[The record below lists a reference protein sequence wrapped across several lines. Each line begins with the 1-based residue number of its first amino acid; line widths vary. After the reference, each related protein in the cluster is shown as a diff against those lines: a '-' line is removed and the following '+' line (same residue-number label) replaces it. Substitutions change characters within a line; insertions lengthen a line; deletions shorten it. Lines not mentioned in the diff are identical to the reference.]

1 MNITRLDAIPNYQ
14 WQKTA
19 SFPDWKGY
27 VDDTLAMNSMLSF
40 HTWHGQGTIY
50 LRVNERVERFI
61 LFINGRRVDTRGAAP
76 GAYAVDIA
84 SVALNGTNTLQVSNI
99 LPADLNDAVEVFVPY
114 PVVLDGSP
122 EEEGINPATLDLISD
137 LIESDAAC
145 GFPSAQLAVVRNGR
159 LVYRN
164 AWGRACAYTP
174 EGRFIENAQSVT
186 NDTLYD
192 LASVTKMF
200 SANYALQKLATE
212 GRVNLDARVV
222 DLLGE
227 CFVSETIAISYEGS
241 EPVDMDTMRAW
252 KASLTVRDLLCHQGG
267 FPADPQYPNLYFDAA
282 KRKYDAS
289 ARNALYSGCDG
300 TEATREATFHAI
312 CKTPLMYR
320 PGTKTV
326 YSDVDY
332 MLLGLIVEKIAGQRL
347 DDYLMETFF
356 EPMGLKRITYT
367 PLRHGFAPEDC
378 AATELNGNTRDGFLT
393 WPGVRTGTVRGEVHD
408 EKAHYAMGGVSGHAG
423 LFACATDLAKL
434 ACAMLTGGYGPHRF
448 FSRNV
453 MDAFTAPKS
462 VDAGNWGLGWYR
474 EGDDQRAWYFGTQ
487 ATSGVIGHQGW
498 TGTLAM
504 IDPARQLVVIYLTN
518 KINAPVVD
526 GRVNP
531 NHFAGS
537 CYTASTLGFVAQLIS
552 LGLDG
557 SPDPAAQL
565 PLLLADMAAESFKL
579 LPEAFDPDHPAARNV
594 RSKLDLLRR
603 RAEASGDQE
612 LNALSEELEARWTSL
627 CAQAKA

>member
-1 MNITRLDAIPNYQ
+1 MTITRINAIPDYQ

-19 SFPDWKGY
+19 AFPDWKGY

-40 HTWHGQGTIY
+40 HTWHGQGSIY

-61 LFINGRRVDTRGAAP
+61 LFVNGLRVDTRGVRP
-76 GAYAVDIA
+76 GAYVVDISDA
-84 SVALNGTNTLQVSNI
+84 ALNGTNTLQVSNI
-99 LPADLNDAVEVFVPY
+99 LPADLKGAVEVFVPY

-122 EEEGINPATLDLISD
+122 EAEGIRPATLDLIGD
-137 LIESDAAC
+137 LIETDAEY
-145 GFPSAQLAVVRNGR
+145 GFPSAQLAIVRNGR
-159 LVYRN
+159 LVCRS

-174 EGRFIENAQSVT
+174 DGRFDEAAPRVT

-212 GRVNLDARVV
+212 GRLNPDARVV

-227 CFVSETIAISYEGS
+227 CFVSETIAIDFEGC

-267 FPADPQYPNLYFDAA
+267 FPADPQYPNLFFDAA
-282 KRKYDAS
+282 GRKYDPS

-300 TEATREATFHAI
+300 TDATREATFHAI

-320 PGTKTV
+320 PSTKTV

-332 MLLGLIVEKIAGQRL
+332 MLLGLIAEKITGQRL
-347 DDYLMETFF
+347 DEYLKETFF
-356 EPMGLKRITYT
+356 GPMGLERVTYT

-378 AATELNGNTRDGFLT
+378 AATELNGNSRDGFLA
-393 WPGVRTGTVRGEVHD
+393 WPGVRTHTVRGEVHD

-462 VDAGNWGLGWYR
+462 FDAGNWGLGWYR

-487 ATSGVIGHQGW
+487 ASSGVIGHQGW

-504 IDPARQLVVIYLTN
+504 IDPARQLIVIYLTN
-518 KINAPVVD
+518 KINSPVVD

-557 SPDPAAQL
+557 APDPSAQL
-565 PLLLADMAAESFKL
+565 PILLADMAAESFKL
-579 LPEAFDPDHPAARNV
+579 LPETFDPAHPAARNV

-603 RAEASGDQE
+603 RAKACGDEEAI
-612 LNALSEELEARWTSL
+612 ALSEALEKRWDAL
-627 CAQAKA
+627 CASC